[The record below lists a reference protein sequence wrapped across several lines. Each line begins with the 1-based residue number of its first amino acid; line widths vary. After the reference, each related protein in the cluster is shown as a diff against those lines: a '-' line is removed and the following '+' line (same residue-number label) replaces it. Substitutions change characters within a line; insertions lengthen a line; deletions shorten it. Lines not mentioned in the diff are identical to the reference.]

1 MLPFTSTK
9 QLDVGHAWS
18 PLWDASMIGV
28 FSRPP
33 VTLLRRSV
41 ILSDV
46 AWRSGAQ
53 ICRSITSQSDKTSQ
67 RASTPDHRVQ
77 YNYDMFALHPKQ
89 EHYELPLVTAR
100 ELASSKTRPRSV
112 RMLAR
117 DFIHDSLYNP
127 HYGYFSRQA
136 ELLPSPKKH
145 ASEEVHLDAAF
156 PFQDMKNETE
166 FMKEVQLR
174 YMAFEER
181 FQAAC
186 RERER
191 RRHKNEPTLQDRID
205 ALTEEQKRTPWGS
218 AERLDLARQ
227 IGRLQREQSEA
238 NVSDTEV
245 DAMAAGQVW
254 HTPTQLFS
262 PHYGRALARYLVA
275 EYKLHLFPYHEL
287 NLYELGGGAGTLAK
301 DILDYIEAHE
311 PDVYAHTRYRIVEI
325 SARLAEQQRAKLRHH
340 VQHGCVDVVN
350 RDFLTWNEDVTEP
363 CFVIA
368 LEVLDNLTHDVV
380 RYSTDDLQ
388 PYQGVVSIDHTGDF
402 VELWE
407 PVQDPLIQRYLQLLS
422 TVRPTVLPPGAPFY
436 LGWIPRSW
444 RHLLHKKVPFYPN
457 LTAPHYI
464 PTGAL
469 QMLDV
474 LKTRFPYHRLVVS
487 DFSTLPDALPG
498 VHGPVVQTRHNGTM
512 IPVTTYCV
520 LQGFFDIFFPT
531 DFQLLRD
538 MYVYMMNQPD
548 PENLAGS
555 APSFDMP
562 DDYFSSTYPE
572 AFYADA
578 SAMSAAPY
586 EDYSRPS
593 RRSMVSSNIIPP
605 PLITDSRETRILSHS
620 EFLTRYAEAKGTELR
635 DGSNPMISW
644 YANASWL
651 LT

>member
-1 MLPFTSTK
+1 
-9 QLDVGHAWS
+9 
-18 PLWDASMIGV
+18 MIRRTAI
-28 FSRPP
+28 FSNP
-33 VTLLRRSV
+33 
-41 ILSDV
+41 
-46 AWRSGAQ
+46 
-53 ICRSITSQSDKTSQ
+53 ICRGKAPAYRFISSQSNKEAQ
-67 RASTPDHRVQ
+67 RASAPEHRVQ
-77 YNYDMFALHPKQ
+77 YNYDMFALHPKK
-89 EHYELPLVTAR
+89 EHYELPLVTAN

-112 RMLAR
+112 RMLTR

-136 ELLPSPKKH
+136 ELLPSQKG
-145 ASEEVHLDAAF
+145 ASHKAHLEAAF
-156 PFQDMKNETE
+156 PFQDIKNETD

-181 FQAAC
+181 FQEAC

-191 RRHKNEPTLQDRID
+191 RRHKNEPTLQERIE
-205 ALTEEQKRTPWGS
+205 ALAEAQKRTPWGS

-227 IGRLQREQSEA
+227 MGRLQREQSNA
-238 NVSDTEV
+238 NVSDVEV

-275 EYKLHLFPYHEL
+275 EYKLHLFPYHDL
-287 NLYELGGGAGTLAK
+287 ILYELGGGTGTLAK

-325 SARLAEQQRAKLRHH
+325 SARLAEQQRARLKHH
-340 VQHGCVDVVN
+340 AQQGCVDVVH
-350 RDFLTWNEDVTEP
+350 RDFLTWKEDVTEP

-388 PYQGVVSIDHTGDF
+388 PYQGLVSIDHTGDF
-402 VELWE
+402 IELWE
-407 PVQDPLIQRYLQLLS
+407 PVQDPLIQRYLKLLS

-444 RHLLHKKVPFYPN
+444 RHMLHKKVPFYPN
-457 LTAPHYI
+457 LTEPHYI

-474 LKTRFPYHRLVVS
+474 LKTRFPFHRLVVS
-487 DFSTLPDALPG
+487 DFSSLPDALPG
-498 VHGPVVQTRHNGTM
+498 VQGPVVQTRHNGTM

-538 MYVYMMNQPD
+538 MYLYLMSQPE
-548 PENLAGS
+548 PENPTL
-555 APSFDMP
+555 DMP
-562 DDYFSSTYPE
+562 DDYFSSTYPD

-578 SAMSAAPY
+578 SASSDALY
-586 EDYSRPS
+586 EDYSRPP
-593 RRSMVSSNIIPP
+593 RRSIVSSNIIPP
-605 PLITDSRETRILSHS
+605 PLIKDSRETRILSHA
-620 EFLTRYAEAKGTELR
+620 EFLTRYAEAKATELR

>member
-1 MLPFTSTK
+1 
-9 QLDVGHAWS
+9 
-18 PLWDASMIGV
+18 MIRRTATVYGLCLT
-28 FSRPP
+28 RTA
-33 VTLLRRSV
+33 TLRHIS
-41 ILSDV
+41 
-46 AWRSGAQ
+46 
-53 ICRSITSQSDKTSQ
+53 SQSNKEAQ
-67 RASTPDHRVQ
+67 RVGATPEHRVQ
-77 YNYDMFALHPKQ
+77 YNYDMFALHPQK
-89 EHYELPLVTAR
+89 EHYDLPVVTAS
-100 ELASSKTRPRSV
+100 ELASSTTRPRSV
-112 RMLAR
+112 RMLTR

-136 ELLPSPKKH
+136 ELLPSQKKN
-145 ASEEVHLDAAF
+145 ASHEVHLDVAF
-156 PFQDMKNETE
+156 PFQDIKNETE

-181 FQAAC
+181 FQEAC

-191 RRHKNEPTLQDRID
+191 RRHKNEPTLQERID
-205 ALTEEQKRTPWGS
+205 ALVEEQKRTPWGS

-227 IGRLQREQSEA
+227 IGRLQREQSNA
-238 NVSDTEV
+238 NVSDVEV

-275 EYKLHLFPYHEL
+275 EYKLHLFPYHDL
-287 NLYELGGGAGTLAK
+287 ILYELGGGAGTLAK

-340 VQHGCVDVVN
+340 VQQGCVEVVH
-350 RDFLTWNEDVTEP
+350 RDFLTWKEDVTEP

-402 VELWE
+402 SELWE
-407 PVQDPLIQRYLQLLS
+407 PVQDPLIQRYLKLLS

-444 RHLLHKKVPFYPN
+444 RHMLHKKVPFYPN
-457 LTAPHYI
+457 LTEPHYI

-474 LKTRFPYHRLVVS
+474 LKAHFPFHRLVVS
-487 DFSTLPDALPG
+487 DFSSLPDALPG

-538 MYVYMMNQPD
+538 MYVYMMGQPD
-548 PENLAGS
+548 PENLAS
-555 APSFDMP
+555 FAPTLDMP
-562 DDYFSSTYPE
+562 YDYFSATYPD

-578 SAMSAAPY
+578 SASSAALY
-586 EDYSRPS
+586 EDYSRPP
-593 RRSMVSSNIIPP
+593 RRSIVSSNIIPP